1 MITEQQ
7 VGKPQVEIARPTA
20 TRAGRWRRPLSRL
33 TTHTVLIAMAV
44 LMIFPLV
51 WLVST
56 SLKHPSQQM
65 VWPPQI
71 IPRPVYFRNYVDLF
85 ILAPMGAYLFN
96 SFKISILNVIGVCF
110 SSSLAAFAFARM
122 RFRGSTVLFGILLAT
137 MMLPY
142 AVTIIPTFVIMK
154 YLGWLNT
161 HKPLIVP
168 AFFGSAY
175 FVFLL
180 RQSYRAIPQDL
191 FDSATIDGAGFFQI
205 YYKIFIPLGM
215 PALVTVALFAFLGS
229 WNDLFGPLIYLNS
242 QEKMTVALGLTYLR
256 GRAGTG
262 IEKVGVIMAGA
273 MLGVIPMLILYTY
286 GQKYFIQ
293 GLART
298 GLKG

>member
-1 MITEQQ
+1 MINERPIAITQEEQTRSAGSGQ
-7 VGKPQVEIARPTA
+7 LVSRIA
-20 TRAGRWRRPLSRL
+20 
-33 TTHTVLIAMAV
+33 THSILIVMAV
-44 LMIFPLV
+44 LMIFPLI
-51 WLVST
+51 WLIST
-56 SLKHPSQQM
+56 SLKAPSKQM
-65 VWPPQI
+65 LWPPQF
-71 IPRPVYFRNYVDLF
+71 IPNPVYFKNYSDLF
-85 ILAPMGAYLFN
+85 VLAPMTNYLFN
-96 SFKISILNVIGVCF
+96 SFKISVLSVIGVCF

-122 RFRGSTVLFGILLAT
+122 HFRGREILFGILLAT

-142 AVTIIPTFVIMK
+142 AVTIVPTFVIMK
-154 YLGWLNT
+154 NLGWLNT
-161 HKPLIVP
+161 HYPLIVP

-191 FDSATIDGAGFFQI
+191 FDSATIDGAGYFQI

-229 WNDLFGPLIYLNS
+229 WNDLFGPLIYLSS

-262 IEKVGVIMAGA
+262 VERVGVIMAGS
-273 MLGVIPMLILYTY
+273 MLGVVPMLILYAF

>member
-1 MITEQQ
+1 
-7 VGKPQVEIARPTA
+7 
-20 TRAGRWRRPLSRL
+20 
-33 TTHTVLIAMAV
+33 
-44 LMIFPLV
+44 V

-56 SLKHPSQQM
+56 SLKAPNKQM
-65 VWPPQI
+65 LWPPQL
-71 IPRPVYFRNYVDLF
+71 IPNPVYFKNYIDLF
-85 ILAPMGAYLFN
+85 VLTPMANYLVN
-96 SFKISILNVIGVCF
+96 SLKISVLSVIGVCF

-122 RFRGSTVLFGILLAT
+122 RFRGREVLFGVLLAT

-154 YLGWLNT
+154 NLGWLNT
-161 HKPLIVP
+161 HMPLIVP

-205 YYKIFIPLGM
+205 YYKIFVPLGM

-229 WNDLFGPLIYLNS
+229 WNDLFGPLIYLSS

-262 IEKVGVIMAGA
+262 VEKVGIIMAGSL
-273 MLGVIPMLILYTY
+273 LGVIPMLILYGF

-293 GLART
+293 GLSRT

>member
-1 MITEQQ
+1 VTIEAPSE
-7 VGKPQVEIARPTA
+7 VGSGKVAVRGGRSTTLA
-20 TRAGRWRRPLSRL
+20 TRAL
-33 TTHTVLIAMAV
+33 THTVLIAMAV
-44 LMIFPLV
+44 MMIFPLL
-51 WLVST
+51 WLIST
-56 SLKHPSQQM
+56 SFKSPAKQM
-65 VWPPQI
+65 LWPPQL
-71 IPRPVYFRNYVDLF
+71 IPNPFYPRNYRDLF
-85 ILAPMGAYLFN
+85 ILAPMGKYLLN
-96 SFKISILNVIGVCF
+96 SFKISTLSVLGVSF

-122 RFRGSTVLFGILLAT
+122 RFRGREVLFGILLAT

-142 AVTIIPTFVIMK
+142 AVTVIPTFVIMK

-161 HKPLIVP
+161 HYPLIVP
-168 AFFGSAY
+168 SFFGSAY

-180 RQSYRAIPQDL
+180 RQSYRSVPQDL
-191 FDSATIDGAGFFQI
+191 FDSAMIDGAGFFRI
-205 YYKIFIPLGM
+205 YWGIFIPLGM

-229 WNDLFGPLIYLNS
+229 WNDLFGPLIYLSS

-262 IEKVGVIMAGA
+262 VEKVGVIMAGS
-273 MLGVIPMLILYTY
+273 MLGVVPMLLLYGF

>member
-1 MITEQQ
+1 MITEAQSE
-7 VGKPQVEIARPTA
+7 VARGKVAVRGGRSTTRA
-20 TRAGRWRRPLSRL
+20 TRAL
-33 TTHTVLIAMAV
+33 THAVLIAMAV
-44 LMIFPLV
+44 MMIFPLL
-51 WLVST
+51 WLIST
-56 SLKHPSQQM
+56 SFKSPAKQM
-65 VWPPQI
+65 LWPPQL
-71 IPRPVYFRNYVDLF
+71 IPNPFYPRNYRDLF
-85 ILAPMGAYLFN
+85 IIAPMGKYLLN
-96 SFKISILNVIGVCF
+96 SFKISTLSVLGVSF

-122 RFRGSTVLFGILLAT
+122 RFRGREVLFGILLAT

-142 AVTIIPTFVIMK
+142 AVTVIPTFVIMK

-161 HKPLIVP
+161 HYPLIVP
-168 AFFGSAY
+168 SFFGSAY

-191 FDSATIDGAGFFQI
+191 YDSAMIDGASFFRI
-205 YYKIFIPLGM
+205 YWGIFIPLGM

-229 WNDLFGPLIYLNS
+229 WNDLFGPLIYLSS

-262 IEKVGVIMAGA
+262 VEKVGVIMAGS
-273 MLGVIPMLILYTY
+273 MLGVVPMLLLYGF

>member
-1 MITEQQ
+1 MVTEQ
-7 VGKPQVEIARPTA
+7 PAETA
-20 TRAGRWRRPLSRL
+20 PRLTRRRRLSSRTVTRL
-33 TTHTVLIAMAV
+33 TTHAILLFMAV

-51 WLVST
+51 WLIST
-56 SLKHPSQQM
+56 SLKHPSKQM
-65 VWPPQI
+65 LWPPQI
-71 IPRPVYFRNYVDLF
+71 IPNPVYFQNYTDLF
-85 ILAPMGAYLFN
+85 VLAPMANYLFN
-96 SFKISILNVIGVCF
+96 SFKISVLSVLGVCF

-122 RFRGSTVLFGILLAT
+122 RFRGSRVLFGILLAT

-154 YLGWLNT
+154 NLGWLNT
-161 HKPLIVP
+161 HWPLIVP

-180 RQSYRAIPQDL
+180 RQSYRAVPQDL

-205 YYKIFIPLGM
+205 YWKIFIPLGM

-229 WNDLFGPLIYLNS
+229 WNDLFGPLIYLSS

-262 IEKVGVIMAGA
+262 VERVGVIMAGS
-273 MLGVIPMLILYTY
+273 MLGVVPMLILYTF

>member
-1 MITEQQ
+1 
-7 VGKPQVEIARPTA
+7 
-20 TRAGRWRRPLSRL
+20 
-33 TTHTVLIAMAV
+33 
-44 LMIFPLV
+44 
-51 WLVST
+51 
-56 SLKHPSQQM
+56 
-65 VWPPQI
+65 
-71 IPRPVYFRNYVDLF
+71 
-85 ILAPMGAYLFN
+85 
-96 SFKISILNVIGVCF
+96 
-110 SSSLAAFAFARM
+110 
-122 RFRGSTVLFGILLAT
+122 VLFGVLLAT

-154 YLGWLNT
+154 NLGWLNT
-161 HKPLIVP
+161 HMPLIVP

-205 YYKIFIPLGM
+205 YYKIFVPLGM

-229 WNDLFGPLIYLNS
+229 WNDLFGPLIYLSS

-262 IEKVGVIMAGA
+262 VEKVGIIMAGSL
-273 MLGVIPMLILYTY
+273 LGVIPMLILYGF

-293 GLART
+293 GLSRT

>member
-1 MITEQQ
+1 VITD
-7 VGKPQVEIARPTA
+7 VEREIRRGEITAGGGRPARLA
-20 TRAGRWRRPLSRL
+20 TRAV
-33 TTHTVLIAMAV
+33 THAVLIAMAAMMV
-44 LMIFPLV
+44 FPLV
-51 WLVST
+51 WLNST
-56 SLKHPSQQM
+56 SLKSPGKQM
-65 VWPPQI
+65 VWPPQF
-71 IPRPVYFRNYVDLF
+71 IPNPFYPRNYKDLF
-85 ILAPMGAYLFN
+85 ILAPMGRYLFN
-96 SFKISILNVIGVCF
+96 SFKISTLSVLGVCF

-122 RFRGSTVLFGILLAT
+122 RFRGREALFAVLLAT

-142 AVTIIPTFVIMK
+142 AVTVIPTFVIMK

-161 HKPLIVP
+161 HYPLIVP
-168 AFFGSAY
+168 SFFGSAY

-191 FDSATIDGAGFFQI
+191 FDSAMIDGASFFRI
-205 YYKIFIPLGM
+205 YWGIFIPLGM

-229 WNDLFGPLIYLNS
+229 WNDLFGPLIYLSS

-262 IEKVGVIMAGA
+262 VEKVGVIMAGS
-273 MLGVIPMLILYTY
+273 MLGVVPMLLLYGF

>member
-7 VGKPQVEIARPTA
+7 VGKPPIEHTQPA
-20 TRAGRWRRPLSRL
+20 TRAYAWGRTFSRL
-33 TTHTVLIAMAV
+33 GTHAILLAMAV

-56 SLKHPSQQM
+56 SLKEPSKQM
-65 VWPPQI
+65 LWPPQV
-71 IPRPVYFRNYVDLF
+71 IPNPVYFKNYSELF
-85 ILAPMGAYLFN
+85 VLTPMGAYLYN
-96 SFKISILNVIGVCF
+96 SFKISILSVFGVCF

-122 RFRGSTVLFGILLAT
+122 RFRGSRVLFGILLGT

-161 HKPLIVP
+161 HLPLIVP
-168 AFFGSAY
+168 SFFGSAY

-229 WNDLFGPLIYLNS
+229 WNDLFGPLIYLSS

-262 IEKVGVIMAGA
+262 VEKVGVIMAGA

>member
-1 MITEQQ
+1 MISER
-7 VGKPQVEIARPTA
+7 PIA
-20 TRAGRWRRPLSRL
+20 LSQEEVQSKAPGSKLPRIL
-33 TTHTVLIAMAV
+33 THAALLAMAV

-56 SLKHPSQQM
+56 SLKHPSKQM
-65 VWPPQI
+65 LWPPQL
-71 IPRPVYFRNYVDLF
+71 IPNPVYFKNYSDLF
-85 ILAPMGAYLFN
+85 VLTPMANYLVN
-96 SFKISILNVIGVCF
+96 SLKISVLSVIGVCF

-122 RFRGSTVLFGILLAT
+122 RFRGREVLFGVLLAT

-154 YLGWLNT
+154 NLGWLNT
-161 HKPLIVP
+161 HYPLIVP

-205 YYKIFIPLGM
+205 YYKIFVPLGM

-229 WNDLFGPLIYLNS
+229 WNDLFGPLIYLSS

-262 IEKVGVIMAGA
+262 VEKVGVIMAGSL
-273 MLGVIPMLILYTY
+273 LGVIPMLILYGF

>member
-1 MITEQQ
+1 VISERPIALTQEQVQ
-7 VGKPQVEIARPTA
+7 TGA
-20 TRAGRWRRPLSRL
+20 AGSRL
-33 TTHTVLIAMAV
+33 PRLLTHVVLLTMAV

-56 SLKHPSQQM
+56 SLKHPSKQM
-65 VWPPQI
+65 LWPPQL
-71 IPRPVYFRNYVDLF
+71 IPNPVYFKNYSDLF
-85 ILAPMGAYLFN
+85 VLTPMANYLVN
-96 SFKISILNVIGVCF
+96 SLKISVLSVIGVCF

-122 RFRGSTVLFGILLAT
+122 RFRGREVLFGVLLAT

-154 YLGWLNT
+154 NLGWLNT
-161 HKPLIVP
+161 HMPLIVP

-205 YYKIFIPLGM
+205 YYKIFVPLGM

-229 WNDLFGPLIYLNS
+229 WNDLFGPLIYLSS

-262 IEKVGVIMAGA
+262 VERVGIIMAGSL
-273 MLGVIPMLILYTY
+273 LGVIPMLILYGF

-293 GLART
+293 GLSRT

>member
-1 MITEQQ
+1 
-7 VGKPQVEIARPTA
+7 
-20 TRAGRWRRPLSRL
+20 
-33 TTHTVLIAMAV
+33 MAV
-44 LMIFPLV
+44 LMIFPLF
-51 WLVST
+51 WLVAT
-56 SLKHPSQQM
+56 SLKHPSKHM
-65 VWPPQI
+65 LWPPQL
-71 IPRPVYFRNYVDLF
+71 IPNPVYFKNYSDLF
-85 ILAPMGAYLFN
+85 VLAPMEKYLLN
-96 SFKISILNVIGVCF
+96 SFKISILSVLGVCF

-122 RFRGSTVLFGILLAT
+122 RFRGREVLFGILLAT
-137 MMLPY
+137 MMLPG

-154 YLGWLNT
+154 NLNWLNT
-161 HKPLIVP
+161 HYPLIVP

-191 FDSATIDGAGFFQI
+191 YDSATIDGAGFFQI
-205 YYKIFIPLGM
+205 YYKIFVPLGM

-229 WNDLFGPLIYLNS
+229 WNDLFGPLIYLSS

-262 IEKVGVIMAGA
+262 IERVGVIMAGS
-273 MLGVIPMLILYTY
+273 MLGVVPMLILYAF

>member
-1 MITEQQ
+1 MVSEQ
-7 VGKPQVEIARPTA
+7 PVEIRTTPAARRGPSNRTLM
-20 TRAGRWRRPLSRL
+20 RM

-44 LMIFPLV
+44 LMVFPLV

-56 SLKHPSQQM
+56 SLKHPSKQM
-65 VWPPQI
+65 LWPPQI
-71 IPRPVYFRNYVDLF
+71 IPNPVYFQNYTDLF
-85 ILAPMGAYLFN
+85 VLAPMANYLFN
-96 SFKISILNVIGVCF
+96 SFKISVLSVLGVCF

-122 RFRGSTVLFGILLAT
+122 RFRGSRVLFGILLAT

-154 YLGWLNT
+154 NLGWLNT
-161 HKPLIVP
+161 HWPLIIP

-180 RQSYRAIPQDL
+180 RQSYRAVPQDL

-205 YYKIFIPLGM
+205 YWKIFIPLGM

-229 WNDLFGPLIYLNS
+229 WNDLFGPLIYLSS

-262 IEKVGVIMAGA
+262 VERVGVIMAGS
-273 MLGVIPMLILYTY
+273 MLGVVPMLVLYSF

>member
-1 MITEQQ
+1 MISE
-7 VGKPQVEIARPTA
+7 RPISLA
-20 TRAGRWRRPLSRL
+20 QEEVQSRPAGPRL
-33 TTHTVLIAMAV
+33 PRIFTHAALLAMAV

-56 SLKHPSQQM
+56 SLKHPSKQM
-65 VWPPQI
+65 LWPPQL
-71 IPRPVYFRNYVDLF
+71 IPNPVYFKNYSDLF
-85 ILAPMGAYLFN
+85 VLTPMANYLVN
-96 SFKISILNVIGVCF
+96 SLKISVLSVIGVCF

-122 RFRGSTVLFGILLAT
+122 RFRGREVLFGILLAT

-154 YLGWLNT
+154 NLGWLNT
-161 HKPLIVP
+161 HYPLIVP

-191 FDSATIDGAGFFQI
+191 YDSATIDGAGFFQI
-205 YYKIFIPLGM
+205 YYKIFVPLGM

-229 WNDLFGPLIYLNS
+229 WNDLFGPLIYLSS

-262 IEKVGVIMAGA
+262 VEKVGVIMAGSL
-273 MLGVIPMLILYTY
+273 LGVIPMLILYGF

-293 GLART
+293 GLSRT